1 MLLTGGTL
9 AQLIFWTIFTR
20 LARAQRRYY
29 YSDAIML
36 LLLLL
41 SAAARFA
48 FFFFPCALQFAFKHP
63 PSSRLAPLQP
73 HGSGHR
79 ARACACSGAQ
89 PRMGISK
96 KKPPCAKVLA
106 EKASTAPKLPE
117 RQQESSP
124 GGQGGDPRHWFGLG
138 FCGFFLAKSNPP
150 WHLGHGHQQGKGER
164 G

>member
-48 FFFFPCALQFAFKHP
+48 FFFFPLRFAVCF
-63 PSSRLAPLQP
+63 
-73 HGSGHR
+73 
-79 ARACACSGAQ
+79 
-89 PRMGISK
+89 
-96 KKPPCAKVLA
+96 
-106 EKASTAPKLPE
+106 
-117 RQQESSP
+117 
-124 GGQGGDPRHWFGLG
+124 
-138 FCGFFLAKSNPP
+138 
-150 WHLGHGHQQGKGER
+150 
-164 G
+164 

>member
-48 FFFFPCALQFAFKHP
+48 FFFSPALCSLLLSTPQAP
-63 PSSRLAPLQP
+63 GSPLSSLTGAGIA
-73 HGSGHR
+73 HGHVR
-79 ARACACSGAQ
+79 ARGHNPAWAS
-89 PRMGISK
+89 PK
-96 KKPPCAKVLA
+96 KNHLVQKFWLRRRA
-106 EKASTAPKLPE
+106 
-117 RQQESSP
+117 RHQSSP
-124 GGQGGDPRHWFGLG
+124 KGSRNPRHPGREGTRGIGLVLG
-138 FCGFFLAKSNPP
+138 FVFFLAKSNPP

>member
-96 KKPPCAKVLA
+96 KNHLVQKFWLRRRA
-106 EKASTAPKLPE
+106 
-117 RQQESSP
+117 RHQSSP
-124 GGQGGDPRHWFGLG
+124 KGSRNPRPAGREGTRGIGLVLG
-138 FCGFFLAKSNPP
+138 FVFFLAKSNPP

>member
-41 SAAARFA
+41 LSAAARFA
-48 FFFFPCALQFAFKHP
+48 FFFSPALCSLLLSTPQAP
-63 PSSRLAPLQP
+63 GSPLSSLTGAGIA
-73 HGSGHR
+73 HGHVR
-79 ARACACSGAQ
+79 ARGHNPAWAS
-89 PRMGISK
+89 PK
-96 KKPPCAKVLA
+96 KNHLVQKFWLRRRA
-106 EKASTAPKLPE
+106 
-117 RQQESSP
+117 RHQSSP
-124 GGQGGDPRHWFGLG
+124 KGSRNPRPAGREGTRGIGLVLG
-138 FCGFFLAKSNPP
+138 FVFFLAKSNPP